1 MKVFLDT
8 NVFAEYIFERDQ
20 FKSVQRIFQAIENKE
35 IEAITSSA
43 SIYTL
48 TYLSEQMLKR
58 KGIHRPELTEQ
69 VRKIIFSI
77 LQLVHIGNLE
87 QSDMISGVNDTSF
100 SDIEDCFQYQCAL
113 KNQCSY
119 LISINIKDFPNAST
133 SIETITPI
141 EFVGKITLSLHQ

>member
-8 NVFAEYIFERDQ
+8 NVFAEYIFERNQ

-58 KGIHRPELTEQ
+58 KGIHQPELTEQ
-69 VRKIIFSI
+69 VRKIILSI
-77 LQLVHIGNLE
+77 LQLVHIGNME
-87 QSDMISGVNDTSF
+87 QSDMISGVNNTSF

-113 KNQCSY
+113 KNHCSY

-133 SIETITPI
+133 SIEAITPVV
-141 EFVGKITLSLHQ
+141 FVEKITPSLLQ

>member
-8 NVFAEYIFERDQ
+8 NVFAEYIFERNQ
-20 FKSVQRIFQAIENKE
+20 FTSVQRIFQAIENKE
-35 IEAITSSA
+35 IEAVTSSA

-48 TYLSEQMLKR
+48 TYLSEQMLKC

-77 LQLVHIGNLE
+77 LQLVHIGNME
-87 QSDMISGVNDTSF
+87 QSDMILGVNDSNF
-100 SDIEDCFQYQCAL
+100 PDIEDSFQYQCAL
-113 KNQCSY
+113 KNHCSY

-133 SIETITPI
+133 SVEAITPI
-141 EFVGKITLSLHQ
+141 KFVEIITPSPHQ

>member
-8 NVFAEYIFERDQ
+8 NVFVEYIFERDQ
-20 FKSVQRIFQAIENKE
+20 FESVQRIFQAIENKE

-58 KGIHRPELTEQ
+58 KGVHRPELTEQ
-69 VRKIIFSI
+69 IRKIILSM
-77 LQLVHIGNLE
+77 LQLVHIGNME
-87 QSDMISGVNDTSF
+87 QSDMVLGVNNTNF

-119 LISINIKDFPNAST
+119 LISINIKDFPNVST
-133 SIETITPI
+133 SVEAISPI
-141 EFVGKITLSLHQ
+141 EFVEKITPSLHQ

>member
-1 MKVFLDT
+1 MKVFIDT
-8 NVFAEYIFERDQ
+8 NVFAEYIFERNQ
-20 FKSVQRIFQAIENKE
+20 FTSVQRIFQAIENKE

-87 QSDMISGVNDTSF
+87 QSDMILGVNDTNF
-100 SDIEDCFQYQCAL
+100 SDIEDCFQYQCAI

-119 LISINIKDFPNAST
+119 SISINTKDFPNAST

-141 EFVGKITLSLHQ
+141 EFVGKITPSPHQ

>member
-1 MKVFLDT
+1 MKVFIDT
-8 NVFAEYIFERDQ
+8 NVFAEYIFERNQ
-20 FKSVQRIFQAIENKE
+20 FTSVQRIFQAIENKE

-58 KGIHRPELTEQ
+58 KGIHRPELTVQ

-87 QSDMISGVNDTSF
+87 QSDMILGVNDTNF
-100 SDIEDCFQYQCAL
+100 SDIEDCFQYQCAI
-113 KNQCSY
+113 KNRCSY

-141 EFVGKITLSLHQ
+141 EFVGKITPSPHQ

>member
-8 NVFAEYIFERDQ
+8 NVFAEYIFERNQ
-20 FKSVQRIFQAIENKE
+20 FISVQRIFQAIENKE

-48 TYLSEQMLKR
+48 TYLAEQMLKR
-58 KGIHRPELTEQ
+58 KGFHRPELTEQ

-77 LQLVHIGNLE
+77 LQLVHIGTLE
-87 QSDMISGVNDTSF
+87 QSDMILGVNDTSF
-100 SDIEDCFQYQCAL
+100 SDIEDCFQYQCAI

-133 SIETITPI
+133 SIEAITPI
-141 EFVGKITLSLHQ
+141 EFVEKITPSPLQ

>member
-1 MKVFLDT
+1 MKVFIDT
-8 NVFAEYIFERDQ
+8 NVFAEYIFERNQ
-20 FKSVQRIFQAIENKE
+20 FTSVQRIFQAIENKE

-58 KGIHRPELTEQ
+58 KGIHRPELTVQ

-87 QSDMISGVNDTSF
+87 QS
-100 SDIEDCFQYQCAL
+100 E
-113 KNQCSY
+113 
-119 LISINIKDFPNAST
+119 
-133 SIETITPI
+133 
-141 EFVGKITLSLHQ
+141 

>member
-58 KGIHRPELTEQ
+58 KGI
-69 VRKIIFSI
+69 
-77 LQLVHIGNLE
+77 N
-87 QSDMISGVNDTSF
+87 
-100 SDIEDCFQYQCAL
+100 
-113 KNQCSY
+113 
-119 LISINIKDFPNAST
+119 
-133 SIETITPI
+133 
-141 EFVGKITLSLHQ
+141 